1 MLEYWPPYSSLH
13 VPVTHNHIMKKI

>member
-1 MLEYWPPYSSLH
+1 MLEFWPPYTIFH